1 MAFEPEDVRRLII
14 QLASQRQKPGAGSGV
29 QFLHRR
35 TAMTRWP
42 DLKQALGD
50 IGWAT
55 VGGVATRHY
64 MPERAT
70 VDLDILIAAEDA
82 RAVRERLHHAG
93 YQYVQEL
100 TVGGS
105 VWRSPDG
112 VEVDVL
118 ESNEPWV
125 AQALVEAQQNLDLQG
140 LPILPLPYFVL
151 MKFRSGRV
159 QDLADITRMLGQS
172 EAEQLNEVRRVVGT
186 FEPDALEDLES
197 LITLGRMERGEQGK

>member
-1 MAFEPEDVRRLII
+1 MTREPKDVRRLII
-14 QLASQRQKPGAGSGV
+14 QLATKRQKPGTGTSSE
-29 QFLHRR
+29 LLRRR
-35 TAMTRWP
+35 TAMIVWP
-42 DLKQALGD
+42 DLKQILGD
-50 IGWAT
+50 IPWAT

-82 RAVRERLHHAG
+82 PAARERLQRAG
-93 YQYVQEL
+93 YQYLQEL

-105 VWRSPDG
+105 AWRSPEG

-118 ESNEPWV
+118 ESSEPWV
-125 AQALVEAQQNLDLQG
+125 TQALAEAQQNLDLQG

-151 MKFRSGRV
+151 MKFRSSRV
-159 QDLADITRMLGQS
+159 RDVADLTQMLGLAG
-172 EAEQLNEVRRVVGT
+172 EDQLNDVRRIVEA

-197 LITLGRMERGEQGK
+197 LIMLGRMETDEPKQ